1 MKNLKNIIESIPSS
15 ILAIGGGLLIIFI
28 VSLSLFNKQDGTE
41 ESEINTEEESS
52 QEVTVSKGETEE
64 ETASTEEE
72 TASGEPVE
80 EVNGNLRVTNT
91 QRKTIESTVKNF
103 SKNFLNLDSSEPD
116 ESVKDSKPYM
126 TENLY
131 DEQKNFRYEGNW
143 DTYKIKH
150 KDIEIDVLPEVQEE
164 VYKVAVESEGQ
175 AYDKDNNKTKKQN
188 VVLLLDVVKQGNS
201 YLIDNI
207 SYEANE

>member
-28 VSLSLFNKQDGTE
+28 VSLSLFNKQDDTE
-41 ESEINTEEESS
+41 KSEINTEEESS

-64 ETASTEEE
+64 TASTEEE
-72 TASGEPVE
+72 TASTEPVE
-80 EVNGNLRVTNT
+80 EVNENLRVTNT

-116 ESVKDSKPYM
+116 ESVKGSKPYM

-188 VVLLLDVVKQGNS
+188 EVLLLDVVKQGNS
-201 YLIDNI
+201 YLIDKI